1 MAIGVLGCKLIDTK
15 VEEQTTCRATK
26 YDVSISTKVLVYS
39 VKDPPPV
46 RFEFLGLNNRFGG
59 R

>member
-1 MAIGVLGCKLIDTK
+1 MDAKTEGH
-15 VEEQTTCRATK
+15 TTCRATK
-26 YDVSISTKVLVYS
+26 YDVSTSTKELGYS

-46 RFEFLGLNNRFGG
+46 RLLFLGLNSRFGG